1 MQIIRS
7 TLVKDM
13 AERKKLRKPSPK
25 QKEKGITVKA
35 KKKTAR
41 ARATIRTGKG
51 RIVIN
56 GKSLKIFEPKY
67 VKMLIEEPLM
77 LTPEDIVSGV
87 DIRVNV
93 LGGGFSGQAIAVRS
107 AIAKS
112 MVAYTGDEKLRDKLL
127 EYDRT
132 LLVDD
137 VRRKEAKKPLG
148 KGARKKKQKSKR

>member
-1 MQIIRS
+1 M
-7 TLVKDM
+7 V

-25 QKEKGITVKA
+25 QKEKGMTVKA

-41 ARATIRTGKG
+41 ARALVKTGKG
-51 RIVIN
+51 RISIN
-56 GKSLKIFEPKY
+56 QKSLTIIEPRY
-67 VKMLIEEPLM
+67 VKMLIEEPLI
-77 LTPEDIVSGV
+77 LAPEDLVSSI
-87 DIRVNV
+87 DIRVSV
-93 LGGGFSGQAIAVRS
+93 MGGGFSGQAGAVRS
-107 AIAKS
+107 AIAKALIS
-112 MVAYTGDEKLRDKLL
+112 YTGDEKLRDRFL